1 MPTVLPLDDKE
12 KIHAPAGE
20 RRPSYREQM
29 DAFERNLLRGALVAS
44 GGNRSEAARRLR
56 LNRVTFYDRL
66 RRHGLTLETNGG

>member
-1 MPTVLPLDDKE
+1 VPTVLLVDDKE
-12 KIHAPAGE
+12 KIHAPAAE

-66 RRHGLTLETNGG
+66 RRHGLTLETNRG